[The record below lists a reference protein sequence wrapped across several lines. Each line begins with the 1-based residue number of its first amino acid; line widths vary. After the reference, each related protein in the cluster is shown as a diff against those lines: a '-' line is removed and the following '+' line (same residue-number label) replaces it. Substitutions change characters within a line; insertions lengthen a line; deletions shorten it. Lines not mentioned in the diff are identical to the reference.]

1 MRDCFGCGWQGLRI
15 RSGDERNGPGRA
27 IGLPS
32 GQEQGGHEGIE
43 GVDRDAVRRASCGT
57 ELEFRPCAAVLAQ
70 SLGEVDCWS
79 QPMQHALLLLYRLTK
94 RSSPKY
100 SNTRKEIRMSNQQQP
115 QPTLYERLGGAFSVA
130 TVVDDLIDRV
140 MTDARLMRTP
150 PWTKPTTRRRQP
162 ASSITSPKW
171 FAGRPVARRN
181 TRGAPCAT
189 LIST

>member
-32 GQEQGGHEGIE
+32 GQERGGHEGIE

-100 SNTRKEIRMSNQQQP
+100 SNKERKYACQTSNNLNP
-115 QPTLYERLGGAFSVA
+115 LSTSASAALSASPRSS
-130 TVVDDLIDRV
+130 
-140 MTDARLMRTP
+140 MT
-150 PWTKPTTRRRQP
+150 
-162 ASSITSPKW
+162 
-171 FAGRPVARRN
+171 
-181 TRGAPCAT
+181 
-189 LIST
+189 